1 MVADKNPCLC
11 SHAAVVHSLSRGQQ
25 KRDRHADS
33 PSPTLGSPLVSPG
46 VPGYG
51 DCRSISIRRMGRIPA
66 QSWGRRKAS
75 VSGRL

>member
-51 DCRSISIRRMGRIPA
+51 DADRSTPGVWAVSLFEAEVAVR
-66 QSWGRRKAS
+66 S
-75 VSGRL
+75 V